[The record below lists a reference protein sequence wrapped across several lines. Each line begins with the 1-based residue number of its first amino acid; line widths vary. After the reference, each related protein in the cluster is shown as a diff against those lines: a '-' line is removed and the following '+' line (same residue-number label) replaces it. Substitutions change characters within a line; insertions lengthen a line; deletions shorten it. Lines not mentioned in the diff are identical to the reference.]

1 MRDLNLNYELCH
13 FYCCCQQ
20 QKEEKK
26 SQNLLE
32 TKTIGSVTR
41 EITTITDFF
50 FFFFSLSFLWL
61 IATADVRV
69 KRQDDDDN
77 AEVNV
82 EELCQDRPAD
92 EYFRLSADGDC
103 RDVVR

>member
-1 MRDLNLNYELCH
+1 MNFAIFIVVVAN
-13 FYCCCQQ
+13 
-20 QKEEKK
+20 KK
-26 SQNLLE
+26 KKRVKILLE

-41 EITTITDFF
+41 EITTITDFSF
-50 FFFFSLSFLWL
+50 SFSLSFLWL

-77 AEVNV
+77 GEVNV